1 MPNDEANKSLFKL
14 FFKLLNVFIFILIVG
29 KIFMTKAGNEKQRA
43 QENKLVNYLIIT
55 LVIVL

>member
-29 KIFMTKAGNEKQRA
+29 KIFMTKASNERQRA